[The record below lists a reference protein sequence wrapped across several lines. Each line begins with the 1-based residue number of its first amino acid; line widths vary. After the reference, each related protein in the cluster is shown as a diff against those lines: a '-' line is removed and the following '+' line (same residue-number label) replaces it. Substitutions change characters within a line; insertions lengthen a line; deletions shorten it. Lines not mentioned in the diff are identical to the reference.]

1 MPTRKTRNGHTGR
14 KKKPLINVGIHGIQ
28 SGQIPLEIS
37 SPEIATLAQKVH
49 QVGGNVIGAYHDPF
63 SGHPLLLASLPIDK
77 VEPTPFQRDRSP
89 AHTNKLAEM
98 IQVTGSYLDPILAV
112 PGTNSHFWS
121 PNGGHRL
128 AAAKLLEL
136 QQITTLISPDRELAF
151 RILALNTEKAHNLK
165 DRCLEVI
172 RMARELAKEHTN
184 SVEEEFAQV
193 FEAPEFLTLGVL
205 YERDKQFSGS
215 AFRSILKK
223 VDRFSK
229 DKLIESLLVRENYAN
244 KIEEIDAELKRIV
257 TELEEKGFKSPYL
270 RMYVVARINPL
281 HSWRSRKKIPET
293 EILSIDDTLASM
305 ANKAKEFDLASV
317 KRSDLALASAIMS
330 SEHE

>member
-1 MPTRKTRNGHTGR
+1 MPIRKSSSGHPGN
-14 KKKPLINVGIHGIQ
+14 KKKFPVREGIHGIQ
-28 SGQIPLEIS
+28 SGQIPLETS
-37 SPEIATLAQKVH
+37 SPEIAMLAEKVH
-49 QVGGNVIGAYHDPF
+49 AAGGNVIGAYHEPF

-77 VEPTPFQRDRSP
+77 VEPTPFQRDQSP

-98 IQVTGSYLDPILAV
+98 IQQTGSYLDPILVV
-112 PGTNSHFWS
+112 PGTDSNFWS

-165 DRCLEVI
+165 DRCMEVI
-172 RMARELAKEHTN
+172 RMAHELVQERSN
-184 SVEEEFAQV
+184 SMEDEFSQI
-193 FEAPEFLTLGVL
+193 FESPEFLTLGIL

-223 VDRFSK
+223 VDRFNTIR
-229 DKLIESLLVRENYAN
+229 LGESLLMREKYAD
-244 KIEEIDAELKRIV
+244 KIELIDTELKRVV

-281 HSWRSRKKIPET
+281 HSFRSRKKIPEG
-293 EILSIDDTLASM
+293 ELLSIDDTLASM
-305 ANKAKEFDLASV
+305 AQKAKEFDISSV
-317 KRSDLALASAIMS
+317 KKSDLALASAIMS
-330 SEHE
+330 SEPD

>member
-1 MPTRKTRNGHTGR
+1 MPIRKTPSDHHGR
-14 KKKPLINVGIHGIQ
+14 KKKPIVKEGIHGIQ
-28 SGQIPLEIS
+28 SLQIPLEIS
-37 SPEIATLAQKVH
+37 SPEIATLAEKVH

-77 VEPTPFQRDRSP
+77 VEPTPFQRDQSP
-89 AHTNKLAEM
+89 AHTSKLAEM
-98 IQVTGSYLDPILAV
+98 IQMTGSYLDPILAV

-172 RMARELAKEHTN
+172 RMARELAKEHAN
-184 SVEEEFAQV
+184 SNEDEFSQV
-193 FEAPEFLTLGVL
+193 FESPELLTLGIL

-223 VDRFSK
+223 VDKFVS
-229 DKLIESLLVRENYAN
+229 DKLIQSLVVREKYAN
-244 KIEEIDAELKRIV
+244 KIEEIDTELKRIV
-257 TELEEKGFKSPYL
+257 SELEEKGFKSPYL
-270 RMYVVARINPL
+270 RTYVVARI
-281 HSWRSRKKIPET
+281 I
-293 EILSIDDTLASM
+293 
-305 ANKAKEFDLASV
+305 V
-317 KRSDLALASAIMS
+317 
-330 SEHE
+330 